1 MLFKHPHVG
10 DGHAPIHGFAHVVN
24 RQQGDLRC
32 RQGFPRTDP
41 KTVALRP
48 INCWL
53 TCPEFLEL
61 VGQDWDKTPEP
72 AQSIYGPSDTRQGKW
87 SCSFRIGYQTQ
98 TVRILGQFPIWR
110 DPTTSEISGEL
121 CLALDTRYGR
131 YVVRSIQISSLR
143 TLC

>member
-10 DGHAPIHGFAHVVN
+10 DGHAAVNGFAHVVN

-110 DPTTSEISGEL
+110 DPTVPPPRQSSRSL
-121 CLALDTRYGR
+121 SALASIT
-131 YVVRSIQISSLR
+131 VRRRLLR
-143 TLC
+143 FLGNCV